1 MYFLTMRIFDCD
13 ISKCTLRQHHR
24 PPIPQMFFCLLFV
37 FDSSTLD
44 ALLARRDSQN
54 GETDRGDKS
63 FSCGHPVWGL
73 AFGPRPPRSA
83 AACPSK
89 WKPPKGTNSLLLATG
104 LENGV
109 IKIWNVLTGKIL
121 AGAVF
126 SVPLSASS
134 FLLTLFFF
142 RGCCVWSPWPWRRGE
157 GLGLPSEWDT
167 HTHIILSGQDSKNL
181 GPGAERSEHF
191 YDWCKVQALFLS
203 C

>member
-1 MYFLTMRIFDCD
+1 
-13 ISKCTLRQHHR
+13 
-24 PPIPQMFFCLLFV
+24 MFFFVCLF

-121 AGAVF
+121 AGLVF
-126 SVPLSASS
+126 SVPLSAPS
-134 FLLTLFFF
+134 FHSFSHIFS
-142 RGCCVWSPWPWRRGE
+142 RWCCVWSPRTWRCGE
-157 GLGLPSEWDT
+157 GPGLPSEWDT
-167 HTHIILSGQDSKNL
+167 NTHIILSGQDSKNL
-181 GPGAERSEHF
+181 GPGTERSEHSN
-191 YDWCKVQALFLS
+191 DWCEVQALFLS
-203 C
+203 CLHLLLWLWT